1 MSLEQPLQ
9 TARRPAE
16 RTGQRAARID
26 RSTLGA
32 AAFLALLVANGV
44 VIVWLWVHGGNVSHL
59 KDSGEVLT
67 SGARITGLF
76 AAYLALVQVVLLAR
90 LPWLERAVGFDH
102 LTVWHRWNGHVCL
115 WLVLAHVV
123 LSVWGYAL
131 MDRLPVPKELS
142 TMLTGGIYPGMI
154 TATIGTALFIL
165 VVVSSITIARRR
177 MRYELWYLVHLT
189 SYLAIALAW
198 FHQIPTGN
206 ELVVDHTAASYWR
219 GLYIATI
226 VLIVGFRVLVPVA
239 GAFRFRLRVDRVIVE
254 GPGIVSLQLSGRGL
268 ERLHAQAGQFF
279 LFRFLGRG
287 RWWAAHP
294 FSLSSVPTSDGF
306 RITVKE
312 LGDFTRELG
321 SIAPGTRVLTEGP
334 FGVFT
339 DSTRRLDKVLLVA
352 GGIGIT
358 PIRTLLEEMRG
369 DVVVVYRVVQED
381 EIIFRDELEQLAA
394 ERGAVLHFAVGDHR
408 LPEGRDLL
416 SPAHLHELV
425 PDITER
431 DVYVC
436 GPPAMA
442 AAIARNAREAHVPRR
457 HIHTERFAL

>member
-1 MSLEQPLQ
+1 MSLEHPVQ
-9 TARRPAE
+9 TASAPGRALPRSRRH
-16 RTGQRAARID
+16 D
-26 RSTLGA
+26 RSWIGA
-32 AAFLALLVANGV
+32 AAFLALVVANGGI
-44 VIVWLWVHGGNVSHL
+44 IVWLWVHGGNISHL

-76 AAYLALVQVVLLAR
+76 AAYLALVEVLLLAR

-102 LTVWHRWNGHVCL
+102 LTVWHRWNGHVVL

-131 MDRLPVPKELS
+131 MDRLPVPKEIS

-154 TATIGTALFIL
+154 TATIGTGLFIV

-189 SYLAIALAW
+189 SYVAIALAW

-206 ELVVDHTAASYWR
+206 ELVIDSTAANYWR

-226 VLIVGFRVLVPVA
+226 VLIVGFRVLVPIA
-239 GAFRFRLRVDRVIVE
+239 GAFRYRLRVDAVVVE
-254 GPGIVSLQLSGRGL
+254 GPGIVSLQLTGR
-268 ERLHAQAGQFF
+268 RLDRLNAQAGQFF

-294 FSLSSVPTSDGF
+294 FSLSSIPTRDGF

-312 LGDFTRELG
+312 LGDFTRDLA
-321 SIAPGTRVLTEGP
+321 SIPPGTRVVTEGP

-339 DSTRRLDKVLLVA
+339 DRTRQREKALLVA

-369 DVVVVYRVVQED
+369 DVVVIYRVMLEE
-381 EIIFRDELEQLAA
+381 EIIFRRELEQLAA
-394 ERGAVLHFAVGDHR
+394 ERGATIHFAVGDHR
-408 LPEGRDLL
+408 LPAGRDLL
-416 SPAHLHELV
+416 SAAHLRELV

-431 DVYVC
+431 EVYVC

-442 AAIARNAREAHVPRR
+442 AAISRNARDAHVPGR

>member
-1 MSLEQPLQ
+1 VSLEHPLRVPAGAIRSR
-9 TARRPAE
+9 TRTLDRR
-16 RTGQRAARID
+16 RI
-26 RSTLGA
+26 LA
-32 AAFLALLVANGV
+32 AAFLALVVANGI
-44 VIVWLWVHGGNVSHL
+44 VIVWLWVHGGNTSHL

-76 AAYLALVQVVLLAR
+76 AAYLALVQVLLLAR

-131 MDRLPVPKELS
+131 MDRLPVTREIS

-154 TATIGTALFIL
+154 TATIGTGLFL
-165 VVVSSITIARRR
+165 VVVVSSITIARRR

-189 SYLAIALAW
+189 SYVAIALAW

-206 ELVVDHTAASYWR
+206 ELVIDSTAANYWR
-219 GLYIATI
+219 GLYVATI
-226 VLIVGFRVLVPVA
+226 ALIVGFRVLVPLA
-239 GAFRFRLRVDRVIVE
+239 GAFRYRLRVDEVVVE
-254 GPGIVSLQLSGRGL
+254 GPGIVSLQLTGH
-268 ERLHAQAGQFF
+268 RLDRLQAQAGQFF

-294 FSLSSVPTSDGF
+294 FSLSSVPTRDGF

-312 LGDFTRELG
+312 LGDFTRELA
-321 SIAPGTRVLTEGP
+321 SIAPGTRVVTEGP
-334 FGVFT
+334 FGDFT
-339 DSTRRLDKVLLVA
+339 DRTRRLDKTLLVA

-358 PIRTLLEEMRG
+358 PIRTLLEAMHG
-369 DVVVVYRVVQED
+369 DVVVIYRVMHEE
-381 EIIFRDELEQLAA
+381 EIIFRSELERLAA
-394 ERGAVLHFAVGDHR
+394 ERSATIHFAVGDHR
-408 LPEGRDLL
+408 LPAGRDLL
-416 SPAHLHELV
+416 SPAHLRELV

-431 DVYVC
+431 EVYVC

-442 AAIARNAREAHVPRR
+442 AAISRNARDAHVPRR

>member
-1 MSLEQPLQ
+1 MSLEQRLQ
-9 TARRPAE
+9 SLPAD
-16 RTGQRAARID
+16 RAASRGRRLD
-26 RSTLGA
+26 RSQVLA
-32 AAFLALLVANGV
+32 AAFVALLVANG
-44 VIVWLWVHGGNVSHL
+44 IAIAWLWVHGGNVSHL

-102 LTVWHRWNGHVCL
+102 LTVWHRWNGHVVL

-131 MDRLPVPKELS
+131 MDRLPVPKEIS
-142 TMLTGGIYPGMI
+142 TMITGGVYPGMI

-189 SYLAIALAW
+189 SYVAIALAW

-206 ELVVDHTAASYWR
+206 ELVIDNTAANYWR

-226 VLIVGFRVLVPVA
+226 VLIVGFRVLVPIA
-239 GAFRFRLRVDRVIVE
+239 GAFRYRLRVAEVVVE
-254 GPGIVSLQLSGRGL
+254 GPGIVSLQLTGHRL
-268 ERLHAQAGQFF
+268 DRLHAQAGQFF

-294 FSLSSVPTSDGF
+294 FSLSSVPTRDGF

-312 LGDFTRELG
+312 LGDFTRDLA
-321 SIAPGTRVLTEGP
+321 SIAPGTRVVTEGP

-339 DSTRRLDKVLLVA
+339 DRTRRLDKTLLVA

-369 DVVVVYRVVQED
+369 DIVVVYRVMQEE

-394 ERGAVLHFAVGDHR
+394 ARGAAIHFAVGDHR

-416 SPAHLHELV
+416 SPAHLRELV

-431 DVYVC
+431 EVYVC

-442 AAIARNAREAHVPRR
+442 AAISRNAHDAHVPRR

>member
-1 MSLEQPLQ
+1 VSVEQRTSHRAEQ
-9 TARRPAE
+9 RSVRRDGAG
-16 RTGQRAARID
+16 RRRLAA
-26 RSTLGA
+26 G
-32 AAFLALLVANGV
+32 AFLLLLVANGV

-76 AAYLALVQVVLLAR
+76 AAYLALIQVVLLAR
-90 LPWLERAVGFDH
+90 LPWLEREVGFDH

-131 MDRLPVPKELS
+131 MDRLPVPREIS
-142 TMLTGGIYPGMI
+142 TMLTGGVYPGMI
-154 TATIGTALFIL
+154 TATIGTGLFIV

-177 MRYELWYLVHLT
+177 MRYELWYVVHLT

-206 ELVVDHTAASYWR
+206 ELVANSSAENYWR
-219 GLYIATI
+219 GLYLATI
-226 VLIVGFRVLVPVA
+226 ALIVGFRVLVPIA
-239 GAFRFRLRVDRVIVE
+239 GAFRYRLRVAEVVVE
-254 GPGIVSLQLSGRGL
+254 GPGIVSLRLTGHRL
-268 ERLHAQAGQFF
+268 DRLHAQAGQFF
-279 LFRFLGRG
+279 LFRFLSRG
-287 RWWAAHP
+287 RWWSAHP
-294 FSLSSVPTSDGF
+294 FSLSSLPTADGF

-312 LGDFTRELG
+312 LGDFTRDLA
-321 SIAPGTRVLTEGP
+321 SIRPGTRVVTEGP

-339 DSTRRLDKVLLVA
+339 DRTRRLDKALLIA

-358 PIRTLLEEMRG
+358 PIRTLLGQMRG
-369 DVVVVYRVVQED
+369 DIAVIYRVVEED
-381 EIIFRDELEQLAA
+381 EVIFRDELERLAA
-394 ERGAVLHFAVGDHR
+394 ARGAALHLAVGDHR

-416 SPAHLHELV
+416 SAAHLHALV
-425 PDITER
+425 PDIAER
-431 DVYVC
+431 EVYVC

-442 AAIARNAREAHVPRR
+442 AAIARNARDAHVPRR